1 MHVMSFDFKQV
12 VEEVDRHIK
21 IITDV
26 NVQQLITH
34 VTAEGTEGTASWG
47 RKKQTQTNNFVFI

>member
-1 MHVMSFDFKQV
+1 MSFDFKQV

-47 RKKQTQTNNFVFI
+47 RKKQTNTNQ